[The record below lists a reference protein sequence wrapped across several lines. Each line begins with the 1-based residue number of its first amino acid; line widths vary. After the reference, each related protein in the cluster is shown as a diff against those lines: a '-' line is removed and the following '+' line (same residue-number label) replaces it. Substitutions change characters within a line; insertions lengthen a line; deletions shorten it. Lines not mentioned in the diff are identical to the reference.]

1 MNLDLHHIVSLFP
14 VRLIGL
20 LSVCLGM
27 TPAFAAA
34 GTPVRSGG
42 ELHNSIYR
50 IEVRNIDAGEYR
62 GDVQVWDLVS
72 DSDGHLY
79 AATGG
84 GLSVWDGIRWSVY
97 PTSDLPIF
105 RCLAYDAQTGRIYAG
120 ADNEFGYFVRDSY
133 GGYEYTRLHRNPRS
147 EVPEIFWRIILHDG
161 AGYFQTHEQIYRYDL
176 QSGRIA
182 PVLTEGTVG
191 YIHAVGDEIW
201 FQNGSALCEL
211 RPDGAVVKTGIA
223 LSDRVVAVHPQDGGY
238 ILITERS
245 GIFAWN
251 GEALHPVDRQLN
263 ALLARV
269 RLFAADRTSDGR
281 YLLGSVM
288 DGLYVVD
295 DKWQIDRHFGMREGL
310 LHTTVLTVAQTAA
323 GDIWLGLDGGMA
335 RIEASGAGTV
345 VTSRWQEI
353 GSVYD
358 VAQYEG
364 TLYAGTNKGLFRY
377 DGDGAFRLIE
387 GTQGQVWR
395 LIRADDALVVCHDAG
410 TFTLSHGVLHRNDD
424 CSVWQL
430 LPWGEGKDRWIGA
443 DFRGGFTIYEIQA
456 GRLYPLKKVEG
467 YGGVHSDMGIDRFQN
482 VWVQNRAGDP
492 VRIRLDADDRAVDV
506 RTFSPGGPQGMLYR
520 ARLDNDV
527 FFFRGHDVLGYDIN
541 CDSLVRNEYYSSM
554 LGVVGDAPTALTQA
568 GDRIFCIYADG
579 VGMLGRQGNRFFDY
593 GRLNMP
599 QGLNM
604 IPSRARRVIPIDGH
618 TIAIG
623 LQNGV
628 YLFDTRM
635 QDEEYRQPRTPRL
648 ERVQLHLRDTSE
660 FMELRS
666 ADELYAVPQNYGS
679 IEVRLSNLYSHG
691 QVRYSVDDGPWM
703 TASGLPAFRLNDL
716 QSGKHTL
723 RIRNLDPVNPP
734 SEPLELVFDVAYPW
748 YLQWRFIGCM
758 LLAAAGIG
766 LIVRYFFRRGVERQ
780 RRTLL
785 REQERLFE
793 QEKKEHDIELLRV
806 ELRER
811 ERKLI
816 NLTMMGIQRN
826 TMLGELRRE
835 VEQFPD
841 QEQRRRVLRRIDSY
855 MNDKENHELFEK
867 YFNTIHDGFF
877 TRLLERHPGLTS
889 NEMRICAYIKLNLS
903 TKEMAAYMNISPSS
917 VEIARHRLRRKM
929 KLASEVNLQHYVS
942 AI

>member
-1 MNLDLHHIVSLFP
+1 MNLALRHIVFSFP
-14 VRLIGL
+14 VRLVGL
-20 LSVCLGM
+20 LYVCLRAL
-27 TPAFAAA
+27 PVFAAA
-34 GTPVRSGG
+34 ETQVRSGG
-42 ELHNSIYR
+42 ELHNSVYR
-50 IEVRNIDAGEYR
+50 IQVRNIDARDYL

-72 DSDGHLY
+72 DSDGHVY

-97 PTSDLPIF
+97 PTAGLPIF
-105 RCLAYDAQTGRIYAG
+105 RCLAYDPQTGRIYAG
-120 ADNEFGYFVRDSY
+120 ADNEFGFFVRDAY
-133 GGYEYTRLHRNPRS
+133 GGYEYTRLHQNPRS

-161 AGYFQTHEQIYRYDL
+161 TGYFQTHEQIYRYDR

-182 PVLTEGTVG
+182 PVLTEGAVG
-191 YIHAVGDEIW
+191 YIHAVGDGIW
-201 FQNGSALCEL
+201 FQDGSELCEL
-211 RPDGAVVKTGIA
+211 RPDDTVVKTGIA
-223 LSDRVVAVHPQDGGY
+223 LSDRVLAVYPQEGEY

-245 GIFAWN
+245 GIFAWDQ
-251 GEALHPVDRQLN
+251 GTLRPVDRQLN

-269 RLFAADRTSDGR
+269 RLFAAGRTADGR

-288 DGLYVVD
+288 DGLYIVD
-295 DKWQIDRHFGMREGL
+295 DQWRVSRRFGTREGL
-310 LHTTVLTVAQTAA
+310 LHTTVLSVGETPA

-335 RIEASGAGTV
+335 RIEASGAGAV
-345 VTSRWQEI
+345 VTSRSQEI

-358 VAQYEG
+358 VAEYEG

-377 DGDGAFRLIE
+377 GEDGVFRLVE

-395 LIRADDALVVCHDAG
+395 LIRADDVLVVCHDAG
-410 TFTLSHGVLHRNDD
+410 TFTLWRGALHRNDD

-430 LPWGEGKDRWIGA
+430 LPWGERKNRWIGA
-443 DFRGGFTIYEIQA
+443 DFRGGFSIYEIHD
-456 GRLYPLKKVEG
+456 GRLYPRKKVEG
-467 YGGVHSDMGIDRFQN
+467 YGGVHSDMGIDRFGSI
-482 VWVQNRAGDP
+482 WVQNRTGDP
-492 VRIRLDADDRAVDV
+492 VRIRLDADDRAAEV
-506 RTFSPGGPQGMLYR
+506 RTYAPGGPQEPLYR
-520 ARLDNDV
+520 TQLDNDV
-527 FFFRGHDVLGYDIN
+527 FFFRGHEVLGYDIN
-541 CDSLVRNEYYSSM
+541 RDSLVRSDYYTSM
-554 LGVVGDAPTALTQA
+554 LGVVRDAPTALTQS
-568 GDRIFCIYADG
+568 GDRIFGIYADG
-579 VGMLGRQGNRFFDY
+579 VGMVGRQANRFFDY

-599 QGLNM
+599 EGLNM
-604 IPSRARRVIPIDGH
+604 IPSRARRVIPIDSH

-628 YLFDTRM
+628 FFFDTRM
-635 QDEEYRQPRTPRL
+635 QDEEYRRPRTPQL
-648 ERVQLHLRDTSE
+648 ERLLLHLRDTSE
-660 FMELRS
+660 FLTVRPLNEV
-666 ADELYAVPQNYGS
+666 YAVPQNYVA
-679 IEVRLSNLYSHG
+679 IEVRLSNLYTHG
-691 QVRYSVDDGPWM
+691 QVRYSVDDGPWT
-703 TASGLPAFRLNDL
+703 TAPGVPAFRLNEL

-723 RIRNLDPVNPP
+723 RIRNLDPVN
-734 SEPLELVFDVAYPW
+734 SSQEPLELVFDVAYPW
-748 YLQWRFIGCM
+748 YLQLRFIGCM
-758 LLAAAGIG
+758 LLAAVGIG
-766 LIVRYFFRRGVERQ
+766 LIVRYLFKRGVERQ
-780 RRTLL
+780 RRALL
-785 REQERLFE
+785 REQQRLFE

-835 VEQFPD
+835 VELFPD

-877 TRLLERHPGLTS
+877 TRLLQHHPGLTS

-903 TKEMAAYMNISPSS
+903 TKEIAAYMNISPSS

-929 KLASEVNLQHYVS
+929 KLGSEVNLQHYVS